1 MTTWR
6 NHRILPL
13 AALVLVA
20 VGIWTMPQTDA
31 QQFRANL
38 QLCVENLD
46 GTAPSQK
53 ALGKI
58 TAAFQQVKAHPHFG
72 DAQLDRGIGPTIVA
86 GCPGNATIKAASW
99 AGPKRGAATYPATP
113 SDFHTFVFVV
123 PDAAAQHAF
132 GTVFPRVTAQEVMCV
147 DDMCGEVSTAVYV
160 TPAELDNG
168 DVLARSLSWGV
179 GLVPP
184 GEQLPT
190 TLAPRDAAKHTH

>member
-1 MTTWR
+1 M
-6 NHRILPL
+6 
-13 AALVLVA
+13 LVA
-20 VGIWTMPQTDA
+20 MGIWTMPQTEA

-46 GTAPSQK
+46 GTVPSQK
-53 ALGKI
+53 AVGKI
-58 TAAFQQVKAHPHFG
+58 TAAFQRVKAHPHFG

-86 GCPGNATIKAASW
+86 GCPGDATIKAASW

-113 SDFHTFVFVV
+113 SEFHTFVFVV
-123 PDAAAQHAF
+123 PDAAAHHAF
-132 GTVFPRVTAQEVMCV
+132 GTVFPRVTAQEVLCV
-147 DDMCGEVSTAVYV
+147 DDVCGEVSTAVYV

-179 GLVPP
+179 GLIPP

>member
-1 MTTWR
+1 M
-6 NHRILPL
+6 
-13 AALVLVA
+13 LVA
-20 VGIWTMPQTDA
+20 VGIWTMPQTEA
-31 QQFRANL
+31 HQFRANL

-58 TAAFQQVKAHPHFG
+58 TAAFQRVKAHPHFG

-86 GCPGNATIKAASW
+86 GCPGDATITSASW

-113 SDFHTFVFVV
+113 SEFHTFVFVV
-123 PDAAAQHAF
+123 PDATAQQAF
-132 GTVFPRVTAQEVMCV
+132 GTAFPRVTAQEVMCV
-147 DDMCGEVSTAVYV
+147 DDVCGEVSTAVYV
-160 TPAELDNG
+160 TPGELDKG

-190 TLAPRDAAKHTH
+190 TVAPRDAAKHTH